1 MNGQMTQYR
10 VAVRRNLHCGANTR
24 NRLLAKL
31 DRLLDA
37 YAEEHDEASAEALIA
52 AFGAPEELAK
62 TLAAD
67 ATPEE
72 LEQHRRQSVVK
83 KSILCVLLTVF
94 IAFTVWLYFFKEVGL
109 TSVTNGGT
117 SNKFTIP
124 TVYSDAGGNTK

>member
-1 MNGQMTQYR
+1 MNGQITQYR
-10 VAVRRNLHCGANTR
+10 SAVRRNLHCGTNTK

-37 YAEEHDEASAEALIA
+37 YVEEHDEASAEALIA
-52 AFGAPEELAK
+52 AFGTPEEMAKILA
-62 TLAAD
+62 TD

-72 LEQHRRQSVVK
+72 LERYRRQNVVK
-83 KSILCVLLTVF
+83 KSILCVLLAVF

-117 SNKFTIP
+117 SNEFTIP
-124 TVYSDAGGNTK
+124 TAYSDSGGNTK